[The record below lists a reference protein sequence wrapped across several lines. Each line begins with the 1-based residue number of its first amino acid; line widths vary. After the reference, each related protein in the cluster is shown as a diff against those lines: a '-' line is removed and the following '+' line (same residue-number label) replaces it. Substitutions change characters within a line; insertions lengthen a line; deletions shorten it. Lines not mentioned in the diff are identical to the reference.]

1 MKSLIGIWLIC
12 TMLIGVT
19 LPTVAM
25 GSLTPEDFAQESWMK
40 IIDYFDYV
48 RNYTSTHNIPTP
60 PNFANYHA
68 YMYLVYINTSGLH
81 LLYAGLINTTFG
93 GLATF
98 TLPMQN
104 VMMNY
109 KTANNSRDVLTASN
123 FLMLMAFNETD
134 QSLYPNS
141 PDMNDNLWSSFSMG
155 FDFTTY
161 FSNVTW
167 PALQSKAS
175 VIPLTHSDSLHWS
188 WGLRYTNLT
197 SVWWRTFISPT
208 NHTYNSLPMALAT
221 YNELTFTYNL
231 TISPDEHK
239 ATLTENHV
247 IGRVRQLW
255 HFWGWFI
262 LPLYNHYNSTGCY
275 RYGKKI
281 SNETVYDFLQENQI
295 MMSIVDFQTT
305 VMLDHT
311 TRSSMSNGA
320 NVTDA
325 DTNTALSNSSIST
338 YSNDGEKLFDA
349 SFGTKETYKLY
360 NYTADQN
367 ESVYNVYNATARTAK
382 IAGFAKN
389 TGLFVYQIQLMKFLP
404 ALVAHMH
411 PQLYAKAEDSI
422 TNMTKANYFYLI
434 GYPTYSGYKIEHDPI
449 LTLYLNT
456 ATAAPAS
463 GLEFLP
469 TLLAIAIIAI
479 AGLLVIVLLVLVLT
493 RRKKPKESTQPP
505 PTQ

>member
-1 MKSLIGIWLIC
+1 
-12 TMLIGVT
+12 
-19 LPTVAM
+19 
-25 GSLTPEDFAQESWMK
+25 
-40 IIDYFDYV
+40 
-48 RNYTSTHNIPTP
+48 
-60 PNFANYHA
+60 
-68 YMYLVYINTSGLH
+68 
-81 LLYAGLINTTFG
+81 
-93 GLATF
+93 
-98 TLPMQN
+98 
-104 VMMNY
+104 
-109 KTANNSRDVLTASN
+109 
-123 FLMLMAFNETD
+123 
-134 QSLYPNS
+134 
-141 PDMNDNLWSSFSMG
+141 
-155 FDFTTY
+155 
-161 FSNVTW
+161 
-167 PALQSKAS
+167 
-175 VIPLTHSDSLHWS
+175 
-188 WGLRYTNLT
+188 
-197 SVWWRTFISPT
+197 
-208 NHTYNSLPMALAT
+208 MALAT